1 MNPNAIQRTATMIP
15 RIPLFTSYLLLLAS
29 VAATAATPANLSAE
43 QIVEKNIAARGG
55 LAAWHAVQTL
65 TTEGQL
71 DAGGKPPHQLPYV
84 MKQKRSHKT
93 RLEILFKDQT
103 SLQVFDGSQGWKVRP
118 FLNRDDAEP
127 MTPAETKIAAAA
139 EQLDGPLIDYA
150 AKGTRIALAGMESVE
165 GHPAYRLELTL
176 KNGEERNLWIDAG
189 SFLELKMDGE
199 PRKLDAK
206 PHNVAIFFRDYK
218 LEHGL
223 NIPHRQDTVV
233 EGVKEPY
240 KMTVTKVTVNDPIDD
255 SLFEKPRTAAVV
267 GAAAKPN

>member
-1 MNPNAIQRTATMIP
+1 MTRAPILT
-15 RIPLFTSYLLLLAS
+15 FCLLSVAA
-29 VAATAATPANLSAE
+29 VAATAATPANLTAE
-43 QIVEKNIAARGG
+43 QIADKNIAARGG
-55 LAAWHAVQTL
+55 LAAWRAVHTM

-93 RLEILFKDQT
+93 RLEIVFKDQT
-103 SLQVFDGSQGWKVRP
+103 SVQVYDGSQGWKVRP

-139 EQLDGPLIDYA
+139 DELDGPLVDYA
-150 AKGTRIALAGMESVE
+150 AKGTRIELAGTESIE
-165 GHPAYRLELTL
+165 GHPAYKLRLAM
-176 KNGEERNLWIDAG
+176 KSGEERNLWIDAG
-189 SFLELKMDGE
+189 SFLEVKMDGE

-206 PHNVAIFFRDYK
+206 PHNVAIYFRDYRP
-218 LEHGL
+218 EHGL

-240 KMTVTKVTVNDPIDD
+240 KMTVTKVTVNEAMDD
-255 SLFEKPRTAAVV
+255 ALFEKPRTAAVV
-267 GAAAKPN
+267 GAAAKQH

>member
-1 MNPNAIQRTATMIP
+1 MTS
-15 RIPLFTSYLLLLAS
+15 RIPFLTCLLSLAA
-29 VAATAATPANLSAE
+29 VTATAAAPANLSVE

-55 LAAWHAVQTL
+55 LAAWNAVHTL

-84 MKQKRSHKT
+84 MKQKRPHKT

-103 SLQVFDGSQGWKVRP
+103 SVQVYDGSQGWKVRP

-127 MTPAETKIAAAA
+127 LTPAEAKIAAAA
-139 EQLDGPLIDYA
+139 EELDGPLVDYA
-150 AKGTRIALAGMESVE
+150 AKGTRIALAGTEAVE
-165 GHPAYRLELTL
+165 GHPAYKLKLAL
-176 KNGEERNLWIDAG
+176 KNGAQRNLWIDAG
-189 SFLELKMDGE
+189 SFLEVKMDGE

-206 PHNVAIFFRDYK
+206 LHNVAIYFRDYRP
-218 LEHGL
+218 EHGL

-240 KMTVTKVTVNDPIDD
+240 KMTVTKLAVNEAMDD
-255 SLFEKPRTAAVV
+255 ALFEKPRTAGVL
-267 GAAAKPN
+267 GSAAKPH